1 MGSKYRLTSAPEGDY
16 FYSLD
21 NNQIPSTSEEDT
33 LSIFQR
39 YLLYKYSWK
48 ESLEQ
53 KQSVYLSI
61 RHAKTQE
68 SLGELSPNMKWVK
81 KKKQQLLKLKSR
93 YMGWLQELLAV
104 GCLRVCCSG
113 LSRNMIS
120 ETVSKDQFCCP
131 QSRLP
136 SLLGSPLMAA
146 RGLPTAPAQYPDS
159 SATKE
164 RELLLPDNFQQKLQ
178 LHHMGRRTIRMGQS
192 GSRGNP

>member
-1 MGSKYRLTSAPEGDY
+1 MPDLCPEGDY

>member
-1 MGSKYRLTSAPEGDY
+1 MGSKSRLTSAPEGDY

-21 NNQIPSTSEEDT
+21 SNQIPSTSEEDT

-53 KQSVYLSI
+53 KQSVYLRI
-61 RHAKTQE
+61 RHAETQK
-68 SLGELSPNMKWVK
+68 SLGELSPNMKWVQ

-93 YMGWLQELLAV
+93 YMGWLQEPLAV

-113 LSRNMIS
+113 LSLNMIS
-120 ETVSKDQFCCP
+120 ETVSNDQFCCP

-146 RGLPTAPAQYPDS
+146 RGPPTAPAQYPDC

-164 RELLLPDNFQQKLQ
+164 RELLLPDNFQQKLK
-178 LHHMGRRTIRMGQS
+178 LHHMGRQTIRMGQF